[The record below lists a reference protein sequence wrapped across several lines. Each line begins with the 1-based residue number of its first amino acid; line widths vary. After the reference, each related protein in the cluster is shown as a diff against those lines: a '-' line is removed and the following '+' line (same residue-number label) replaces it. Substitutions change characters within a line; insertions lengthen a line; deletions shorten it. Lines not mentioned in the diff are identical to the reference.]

1 MGKLSKGARFL
12 EPALLLIDDLERPN
26 KIAGLFAKASVYVKI
41 LQKIFWGSLAAGQ
54 AAQQMA

>member
-26 KIAGLFAKASVYVKI
+26 KIAGLFAKASRVCEGPQGRK
-41 LQKIFWGSLAAGQ
+41 
-54 AAQQMA
+54 